1 MNKDNDIEAA
11 AQDAVLR
18 EQVTHSNFRC
28 FISLF
33 GTYVNIVIFC
43 LIGNCYPDNHLQ
55 PKVYILFF
63 GDNFLILVEFVNNT
77 SDVCVIILESQEAW
91 REVLWITQTSSL
103 VAMIPVL

>member
-43 LIGNCYPDNHLQ
+43 LIGNCYPDNHL
-55 PKVYILFF
+55 
-63 GDNFLILVEFVNNT
+63 
-77 SDVCVIILESQEAW
+77 
-91 REVLWITQTSSL
+91 
-103 VAMIPVL
+103 